1 MMDFDEAYA
10 RGTPPWDIGRAQEQ
24 VRSLFEENEFHG
36 RLLDLG
42 CGTGEN
48 TLYLAD
54 KGFEVVG
61 VDGSAVALERAR
73 DKAQKRG
80 LPVSFKQGD
89 ALKLPELS
97 LGVFDT
103 VLDCGLFHVFSDGE
117 RLRYLRALETVLL
130 PGGRIHVLCFS
141 DMERDWG
148 GPRRVSSVEIRALFR
163 VGWTLVRLE
172 RAMFQTNLSREGS
185 HAWIISAEYEGR
197 AAPGVN

>member
-1 MMDFDEAYA
+1 VA
-10 RGTPPWDIGRAQEQ
+10 
-24 VRSLFEENEFHG
+24 SLVEENEFNG

-48 TLYLAD
+48 ALFLSQ
-54 KGFEVVG
+54 KGFGVTG
-61 VDGSAVALERAR
+61 VDASAVALERAR
-73 DKAQKRG
+73 GKAERRG
-80 LPVSFKQGD
+80 LPVSFVRGD
-89 ALKLPELS
+89 ALRLPELS
-97 LGVFDT
+97 LGIFDT
-103 VLDCGLFHVFSDGE
+103 VLDCGLFHVFNNAE

-148 GPRRVSSVEIRALFR
+148 GPRRVTSSEIRALFS

-185 HAWIISAEYEGR
+185 HAWIVSAEYEGR

>member
-1 MMDFDEAYA
+1 MTDFDEAYA
-10 RGTPPWDIGRAQEQ
+10 RGTPPWDIGRHQEQ
-24 VRSLFEENEFHG
+24 VASLVEENEFNG

-48 TLYLAD
+48 ALFLSQ
-54 KGFEVVG
+54 KGFDVTG
-61 VDGSAVALERAR
+61 VDASAVALERAR
-73 DKAQKRG
+73 GKAERRG
-80 LPVSFKQGD
+80 LPVSFVRGD
-89 ALKLPELS
+89 ALRLPELS
-97 LGVFDT
+97 LGIFDT
-103 VLDCGLFHVFSDGE
+103 VLDCGLFHVFNNAE

-148 GPRRVSSVEIRALFR
+148 GPRRVSSAELRALFR

-185 HAWIISAEYEGR
+185 HAWIVSAEYEGR